1 MAAIAAD
8 LMGAGTS
15 KCGWPMLRLIG
26 FFRLRANSKTL
37 RMPDDS
43 MCCIRSAIHGLA
55 RRGIQGAP
63 FVQAHGL
70 PPVGVAIFSVRILR
84 VSFPESNLWVMVQIV
99 AASFQFA

>member
-8 LMGAGTS
+8 LIRSGTS

-26 FFRLRANSKTL
+26 FFRLRASSKTL

-55 RRGIQGAP
+55 CRGIHSSPRAE
-63 FVQAHGL
+63 AHGL
-70 PPVGVAIFSVRILR
+70 PPVGVGIRGLRIILP
-84 VSFPESNLWVMVQIV
+84 VLFFESKLWRLAQGVVQ
-99 AASFQFA
+99 